1 VITRIQTA
9 TLKTRTETT
18 YLKTK
23 TKTKTVACKT
33 STKITK
39 MVLGQKGVLRLN
51 IAAVCNLVSIKDHSL
66 KTKTN
71 YY

>member
-1 VITRIQTA
+1 
-9 TLKTRTETT
+9 
-18 YLKTK
+18 
-23 TKTKTVACKT
+23 
-33 STKITK
+33 